1 MDFGFEKELK
11 YRGICII
18 IRPENL
24 NRYEGVDVRTYS
36 KLMEELKAEE
46 TLRYKNMSPEKR
58 LEKAIAHNKFIKELC
73 FAGLRKKGFSRSEI
87 NKIYNGQR
95 NE

>member
-1 MDFGFEKELK
+1 M
-11 YRGICII
+11 
-18 IRPENL
+18 
-24 NRYEGVDVRTYS
+24 RTYS

-58 LEKAIAHNKFIKELC
+58 LEKAIAHNKFIKKLC
-73 FAGLRKKGFSRSEI
+73 FAGLSKKGFSRREI
-87 NKIYNGQR
+87 NKIYNGQA